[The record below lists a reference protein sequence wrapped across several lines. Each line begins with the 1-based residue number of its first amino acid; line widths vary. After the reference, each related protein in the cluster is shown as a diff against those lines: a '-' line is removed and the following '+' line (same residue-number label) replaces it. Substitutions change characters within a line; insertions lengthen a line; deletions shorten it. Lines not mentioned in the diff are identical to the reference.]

1 LSLPAA
7 AGEVGGASNL
17 LEKMKLFDV
26 YPLFDITPVK
36 AGGCYVW
43 DDAGN
48 RYLDLYGGHAVISV
62 GHSHPVYVN
71 KINEQLQQIG
81 FYSNSVK
88 IPQQQELADKLGQ
101 LSGLDA
107 YQLFLCNS
115 GAEANENALK
125 LASFTTGRKKVISFK
140 KGFHG
145 RTSAV
150 VSITDNP
157 KIIAP
162 VNETDNAVILPLN
175 DIRTVEEHLKAE
187 DVAAVIIEGIQGI
200 GGIHVPDSDFL
211 EQLSVLCKQYG
222 SLLILDE
229 IQSGYGRSGKFF
241 AFQYTKVQ
249 PDIITMAK
257 GMGNGFPVGGVLI
270 SPELKPWHGM
280 LGTTFGG
287 NYLACAAGIAVLE
300 IMEQEKLVAN
310 AFNVGSFLLEELS
323 RISGVKEVR
332 GKGLMIGIEFEE
344 EVKPIRQKLLFEEK
358 IFTGVSGAHIIR
370 LLPPLSLTMDQAA
383 YFMEKFE
390 KVLSELRVHSN
401 EID

>member
-1 LSLPAA
+1 
-7 AGEVGGASNL
+7 
-17 LEKMKLFDV
+17 MKLFDV

-36 AGGCYVW
+36 AEGCYVW

-62 GHSHPVYVN
+62 GHSHPVYVSE
-71 KINEQLQQIG
+71 IGEQLQQIG

-101 LSGLDA
+101 LSGFDT

-125 LASFTTGRKKVISFK
+125 LASFVTGRRKVISFK

-145 RTSAV
+145 RTSAAV
-150 VSITDNP
+150 AITDNP

-162 VNETDNAVILPLN
+162 VNETENAVILPLN
-175 DIRTVEEHLKAE
+175 DIQAVEEHLKGE
-187 DVAAVIIEGIQGI
+187 QVAAVIVEGIQGI
-200 GGIHVPDSDFL
+200 GGIHVPNVDFL

-222 SLLILDE
+222 SLLVLDE

-241 AFQYTKVQ
+241 AFQYSKVQ
-249 PDIITMAK
+249 PDMITMAK
-257 GMGNGFPVGGVLI
+257 GMGNGFPIGGVLI

-300 IMEQEKLVAN
+300 IMEQEKLLTSAE
-310 AFNVGSFLLEELS
+310 NVGNFLLEELS
-323 RISGVKEVR
+323 RVNGVKEVR
-332 GKGLMIGIEFEE
+332 GRGLMIGIEFDE

-370 LLPPLSLTMDQAA
+370 LLPPLSLSMEQAA
-383 YFMEKFE
+383 YFIKKIE
-390 KVLSELRVHSN
+390 KVLSELAIHST